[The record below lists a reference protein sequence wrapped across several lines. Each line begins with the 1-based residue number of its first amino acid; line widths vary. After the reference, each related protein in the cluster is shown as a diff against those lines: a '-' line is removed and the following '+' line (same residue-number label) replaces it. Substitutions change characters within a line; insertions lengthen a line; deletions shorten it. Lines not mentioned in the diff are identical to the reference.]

1 MSSTNS
7 INDSQLE
14 WLSFLNLAELEAR
27 TEPGRTLVQSWR
39 SSTHWAR
46 DLASAKLRQKETQE
60 VLTLIDREGL
70 WGVLTDLQS
79 PESPLS
85 ALERSSVLD
94 VKDWVL
100 LRGWLYATESWSQVP
115 LEELRTETL
124 RKALHILPSLH
135 EPLRYLDRILTAE
148 GELSENATPR
158 LASLHQDIRSLKREI
173 NVVLD
178 QVIKAYG
185 QRGLLQDQFSD
196 VRDGRFVIP
205 VKISHQGEVEGT
217 FYEAS
222 ASKQTVFMEPREVSQ
237 LNNRLRQKQNDLL
250 TEIFIIMKAATDFV
264 HPFAHEIRLSVQ
276 ILAHWDAVHARARLG
291 LFYGGKSI
299 QVTEERH
306 FELKQTAHP
315 LLWKSMPSTQIIR
328 NEVEFGDPIRTL
340 LLTGP
345 NTGGKTVFLKTLGLA
360 AICARTGFP
369 FPAVGIPRVPFF
381 DQVFSDLGDAQSIEH
396 HLSSF
401 SGHILKFKQILENLT
416 PASLVLLDELN
427 TATDPE
433 EGAALGRAFL
443 ETLIDRGAIV
453 VATTHD
459 PHLKAL
465 ALHDDRLINASLEF
479 DETSRTPTYR
489 VQVGVPG
496 RSRALETAARLGIPE
511 DVLTLARSYLSS
523 EHLRFEKL
531 LGQLESDASITSK
544 ARREA
549 EHLKHE
555 VEQLKKEW
563 TEKTQKSVQEL
574 LDRTRT
580 RLKRV
585 VDSAQDEVRM
595 SVRKLEEL
603 KTRRTIDQETKAIR
617 GELDESFRQSLTDID
632 KAFEQEAPSLAKE
645 LSLDR
650 TSLSETTTEIEPAA
664 TPSEFPVGTTV
675 RIPKWKNTGTILEN
689 LAGGKTR
696 VSIGPL
702 GTMQMVLLQ
711 SEIELSISN
720 KNINKAHLKAAKMI
734 DVDRPPAPAP
744 QLDLR
749 GVRFE
754 LAMSQLEKYLDQAFR
769 SGACVTVTVIHGF
782 GTGAIR
788 EGTRKFLSELP
799 YIKAFRDA
807 GTGQGGAGATL
818 VEFEY

>member
-1 MSSTNS
+1 MSS
-7 INDSQLE
+7 DSQLE
-14 WLSFLNLAELEAR
+14 WLSFLALAEAEAR
-27 TEPGRTLVQSWR
+27 TEPGRALVQSWR
-39 SSTHWAR
+39 SSSNWAK
-46 DLASAKLRQKETQE
+46 DLASSKLRQKETQE
-60 VLTLIDREGL
+60 VLTLIDRAGL
-70 WGVLTDLQS
+70 WGVLADLQS
-79 PESPLS
+79 PESQLS

-94 VKDWVL
+94 VKDWVV
-100 LRGWLYATESWSQVP
+100 LRAWLYATDSWSLVP
-115 LEELRTETL
+115 LEELRAETL
-124 RKALHILPSLH
+124 RKALQILPALH
-135 EPLRYLDRILTAE
+135 EPLRYLDRILTPE

-158 LASLHQDIRSLKREI
+158 LASLNQEIRALKREI
-173 NVVLD
+173 AVVLD
-178 QVIKAYG
+178 QVIKTYG

-217 FYEAS
+217 LYEAS
-222 ASKQTVFMEPREVSQ
+222 ASKQTVFMEPREVAL
-237 LNNRLRQKQNDLL
+237 LNNRLRQKQNDLI
-250 TEIFIIMKAATDFV
+250 TEIFTIMKAATDFV
-264 HPFAHEIRLSVQ
+264 QPFAHEIRLAVQ
-276 ILAHWDAVHARARLG
+276 IIAHWDAVHSRARLG

-315 LLWKSMPSTQIIR
+315 LLWKAMPAEQIIR

-360 AICARTGFP
+360 AICARTGFT
-369 FPAVGIPRVPFF
+369 FPAVGIPQVPFF

-401 SGHILKFKQILENLT
+401 SGHILKFKVILENIT
-416 PASLVLLDELN
+416 SKSLVLLDELN

-443 ETLIDRGAIV
+443 ETLIDRGAII

-465 ALHDDRLINASLEF
+465 ALNDDRLINASLEF
-479 DETSRTPTYR
+479 DESSRTPTYR

-496 RSRALETAARLGIPE
+496 RSRALETAERLGIPAN
-511 DVLTLARSYLSS
+511 VLTLARSYLSS

-531 LGQLESDASITSK
+531 LGQLESDVAMTSK

-549 EHLKHE
+549 EHLKNE
-555 VEQLKKEW
+555 AEKLKNEW
-563 TEKTQKSVQEL
+563 TVKTQKSVQEL
-574 LDRTRT
+574 LDRTRQ

-585 VDSAQDEVRM
+585 IDSAQDEVRV
-595 SVRKLEEL
+595 SVRKLDEL
-603 KTRRTIDQETKAIR
+603 KSRRETDTIR
-617 GELDESFRQSLTDID
+617 GGLNDSLRQSLTDID
-632 KAFEQEAPSLAKE
+632 KAFEEEAPSLAKE
-645 LSLDR
+645 LQLDR
-650 TSLSETTTEIEPAA
+650 ASVTDKENTAETTIEKAPL
-664 TPSEFPVGTTV
+664 EFQIGATV
-675 RIPKWKNTGTILEN
+675 RIPKWKSNATVLEN
-689 LAGGKTR
+689 LPGGKIK
-696 VSIGPL
+696 VSL
-702 GTMQMVLLQ
+702 GTMQMTLLHT
-711 SEIELSISN
+711 EVELSLTN
-720 KNINKAHLKAAKMI
+720 KNLAQSSLKAAKVI
-734 DVDRPPAPAP
+734 DIDKPSAPPA

-754 LAMSQLEKYLDQAFR
+754 LAMSQLEKYLDQAYR
-769 SGACVTVTVIHGF
+769 SGVRVVVTVVHGF

-788 EGTRKFLSELP
+788 EGTRKLLADLP
-799 YIKAFRDA
+799 YVKSFRDA